1 MKKLD
6 IRCATHGWL
15 PWKLTIVCTA
25 CGAVYQAVTED
36 TEPFKP
42 VCPGAV
48 AAPEFCTCGLR
59 LPGKDGS
66 AKAIC
71 TACFIQRVAN

>member
-6 IRCATHGWL
+6 ILCATHGWL

-25 CGAVYQAVTED
+25 CGAVYQAVMEGTEF
-36 TEPFKP
+36 EPL
-42 VCPGAV
+42 CHGAV
-48 AAPEFCTCGLR
+48 RSPEVCTCGAL
-59 LPGKDGS
+59 LPGKKGA

-71 TACFIQRVAN
+71 TQCFFKRVTN